1 MDTRARE
8 RRRTLITFLLP
19 AVLCFLVIYA
29 YPLIRTIYLSFF
41 KVTNLTGTD
50 ATFWGISNY
59 KELIHT
65 PLFVASFRNIF
76 LIWLVGGI
84 ALFGLVFLF
93 AMLLNSGIKG
103 KKFFRAVIYMP
114 NLIPAVAIV
123 AIWTQYIYHPRYGF
137 LKTLFD
143 MLGLE
148 NVAKIQW
155 NSLDLV
161 FWGMLIAYVWGGVGW
176 TLIIILAGM
185 ERIPTELYEVARLDG
200 ASVFQQFRHVTLPL
214 LRDVLR
220 ITFVFWSIGQINLFT
235 FPKLWTPVTPVEGT
249 YTPAVYLF
257 GIAFGAHE
265 QAGKTNFAVGKGA
278 AIAVMLLVLVV
289 VFSLVINRLFKEEDL
304 EF

>member
-1 MDTRARE
+1 MDTRTRE

-29 YPLIRTIYLSFF
+29 YPLVRTVYLSFF

-65 PLFVASFRNIF
+65 PLFVTSFRNIF

-123 AIWTQYIYHPRYGF
+123 AIWTQYIYHPRYGLWTTF
-137 LKTLFD
+137 FD

-148 NVAKIQW
+148 NIANIQW

-200 ASVFQQFRHVTLPL
+200 ASAFQQFRHVTLPL

-235 FPKLWTPVTPVEGT
+235 FPKLWTPVVPVEGT

-257 GIAFGAHE
+257 GIAFGARE
-265 QAGKTNFAVGKGA
+265 QAGETTFAVGKGA

-304 EF
+304 EY